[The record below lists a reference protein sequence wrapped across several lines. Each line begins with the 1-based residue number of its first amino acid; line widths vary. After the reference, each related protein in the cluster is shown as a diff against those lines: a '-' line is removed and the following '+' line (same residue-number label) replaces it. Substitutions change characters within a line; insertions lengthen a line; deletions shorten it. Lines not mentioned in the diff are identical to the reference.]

1 MFFSPYY
8 RVDTL
13 LDAED
18 KAVKKANKISDLMG
32 PTF

>member
-18 KAVKKANKISDLMG
+18 KALNKANKISDFMG
-32 PTF
+32 LTV